1 MPAVSAPQ
9 LAALLPH
16 TSHVRN
22 ICILAHVDHGKT
34 TLSDALLATN
44 GIISTKIA
52 GKVRYLDSREDEQER
67 GITMESSGISLY
79 FKVLRHQGTGSTPDA
94 LEAHE
99 YLINLID
106 SPGHVDFSSEV
117 STASRLCD
125 GGFVLVDVVEGVCTQ
140 TITVLKQAWTENVR
154 PILVLNKMDR
164 LVTELRMTP
173 LEAYTHL
180 CQILEQVNAVM
191 ATFLTGELLEAD
203 ARKLEEAKLQL
214 VESGQSDAYETTL
227 DWTLPEM
234 DDSHIYFSP
243 ELGNVIFSSA
253 IHGWAFGIRHFARLY
268 AAKLKVKE
276 SLLATTLWGDYY
288 FDPKAKRI
296 IPHKQLRGRN
306 LKPMFVQFAL
316 DNIWTVYESAVV
328 QPSPEKV
335 EKVVQALGLK
345 VQPRDLRTKD
355 SQALITTLMTQWLPL
370 STAVFLTAIDKLPSP
385 GDAQAIRLPRL
396 LHPYADPAPP
406 PKDDLERAMFACD
419 AAPEAP
425 IVVFVSKM
433 LVVPTALLPE
443 NQRVQRTAE
452 ELRAMGRRKRQ
463 DAPTTPESSFST
475 NASPLPATV
484 SAASDAN
491 SDDNATPES
500 DTAPT
505 DDQVLIGFCR
515 LYSGTLTPGQ
525 TLYVLS
531 PKYDP
536 QLPLESQRQF
546 VDQVTV
552 GKLYLPMGRDLLPVP
567 QVYAGNVFAM
577 GGLEN
582 KVLKSATLT
591 SSLACPS
598 LAQATTISAPIVR
611 AALEPARL
619 QEMKQLVEGLRLL
632 NQSDPCVEVYI
643 QESGEHILATA
654 GELHLERCLTD
665 LRERFARIEIHV
677 SPPIVPF
684 RETVAY
690 QLAGTGALAQD
701 ASAVP
706 RGNLIPTHSRG
717 VGIMP
722 SSVVTVTTTNQLV
735 ELTLSSRPLP
745 PSVTAFLLE
754 HQATIRHCLRRVT
767 EKDGPASATGSK
779 EDEVTADGVL
789 VHESKHQQ
797 LTLKDF
803 MAQLRALF
811 AQDEQDSKTSWGAV
825 VDNLWA
831 FGPKRTGPNLWVNNM
846 SDYTPRPWSQPVMAS
861 QSTDHGSATTAATVI
876 QAMEAIQL
884 KDTIE
889 RTTAPQ
895 TAVDGD
901 PSLHALGR
909 LTTRDL
915 EESLLTGFQLSALNG
930 PLCAEPMVGLCFTVE
945 SCRLVP
951 DPKANPADPADGSS
965 TASSAYQMALA
976 TLPGQVIS
984 ATREACRQ
992 SFLTWSPRLQ
1002 LAMYHCE
1009 IQANADV
1016 LGRVYGVIA
1025 KRRGRVLSEEMKD
1038 GTSIFQIEAKI
1049 PVIESFGFADDIRKR
1064 TSGAASPQLVFSGY
1078 ETLDVDPFWVP
1089 TTEEELEDLGEKA
1102 DRENLAKRYV
1112 DQVRARKGMFVEKKI
1127 VASAEKQ
1134 RTLKK

>member
-1 MPAVSAPQ
+1 MPVVSAQQ

-34 TLSDALLATN
+34 TLSDALLSTN

-52 GKVRYLDSREDEQER
+52 GKARYLDSREDEQER

-79 FKVLRHQGTGSTPDA
+79 FKVLRSQGAGSAPDA
-94 LEAHE
+94 LKAHE

-140 TITVLKQAWTENVR
+140 TITVLKQAWTESVR

-164 LVTELRMTP
+164 LITELRMTP

-203 ARKLEEAKLQL
+203 ARRLEEAKLRL
-214 VESGQSDAYETTL
+214 VESGQSDAPDATF
-227 DWTLPEM
+227 DWTLQEM

-296 IPHKQLRGRN
+296 IPHKQLSGRN

-316 DNIWTVYESAVV
+316 DNIWTVYESAVI

-335 EKVVQALGLK
+335 EKIVQALGLK
-345 VQPRDLRTKD
+345 VLPRDLRTKD
-355 SQALITTLMTQWLPL
+355 SQALVTTLMTQWLPL
-370 STAVFLTAIDKLPSP
+370 STAVFLTAIDKLPNP
-385 GDAQAIRLPRL
+385 RDAQAIRLPRL
-396 LHPYADPAPP
+396 LHPFADPAPP
-406 PKDDLERAMFACD
+406 PKDDLERAMYACD
-419 AAPEAP
+419 ATPKSP

-443 NQRVQRTAE
+443 NQRVQLTAE
-452 ELRAMGRRKRQ
+452 ELRAIGRRKRQ
-463 DAPTTPESSFST
+463 DATANPEDRT
-475 NASPLPATV
+475 AADGSPLPATNL
-484 SAASDAN
+484 AASDAN
-491 SDDNATPES
+491 QCDNAAPLL
-500 DTAPT
+500 DTVPT

-536 QLPLESQRQF
+536 QLPPESQPQF
-546 VDQVTV
+546 VDKVTV

-582 KVLKSATLT
+582 KVWKSATLT

-598 LAQATTISAPIVR
+598 LAQTSTISAPIVR
-611 AALEPARL
+611 AALEPAHL
-619 QEMKQLVEGLRLL
+619 QDMKQLVEGLRLL
-632 NQSDPCVEVYI
+632 NQSDPCVEVFI

-665 LRERFARIEIHV
+665 LRGRFARIEIHV

-690 QLAGTGALAQD
+690 QLAGTGATAQD

-706 RGNLIPTHSRG
+706 RGNLIPVHSRG

-722 SSVVTVTTTNQLV
+722 SSVVTVTTNNQLV

-745 PSVTAFLLE
+745 PLVTAFLLE
-754 HQATIRHCLRRVT
+754 HQVTIRHCLRRIA
-767 EKDGPASATGSK
+767 EKDGSASVAVGKGDLNSTG
-779 EDEVTADGVL
+779 ETLGHV
-789 VHESKHQQ
+789 SKHQ
-797 LTLKDF
+797 LLDLKEF

-811 AQDEQDSKTSWGAV
+811 AQDELDSKTSWGAV
-825 VDNLWA
+825 VDNIWA

-846 SDYTPRPWSQPVMAS
+846 PDYTPRPWSQPAVVP
-861 QSTDHGSATTAATVI
+861 QSTGHGAETTATTVI

-884 KDTIE
+884 KDSIE

-895 TAVDGD
+895 PATAGD
-901 PSLHALGR
+901 PSTPSLGR
-909 LTTRDL
+909 LAIRDL
-915 EESLLTGFQLSALNG
+915 EESLLTGFQLSTLNG

-945 SCRLVP
+945 SCRLVR
-951 DPKANPADPADGSS
+951 DPNAHPVDPTGGSS
-965 TASSAYQMALA
+965 GAPSAYQVALA

-1009 IQANADV
+1009 IQASADV

-1049 PVIESFGFADDIRKR
+1049 PVMESFGFADDIRKR

-1112 DQVRARKGMFVEKKI
+1112 DQVRDRKGMFVEKKI